1 MDNSIAIL
9 IVNDSE
15 YMRGYTK
22 KALHRRGYYGDV
34 IEAVDGKDAL
44 DRLMEH
50 KVDLIISE
58 LHMPKVS
65 GLDLVKAVS
74 AHSALKEIPC
84 MVLVSDTSEHCFQ
97 KAMDAGAAGYLKKP
111 FTSSELDMKI
121 KAMGKKE

>member
-1 MDNSIAIL
+1 MDNTIAIL

-15 YMRGYTK
+15 YMRDYTK
-22 KALHRRGYYGDV
+22 KALLHQGYGDV

-65 GLDLVKAVS
+65 GLDLVKAMS
-74 AHSALKEIPC
+74 NHSTLKEIPC
-84 MVLVSDTSEHCFQ
+84 MVLVSDTSEDGFQ
-97 KAMDAGAAGYLKKP
+97 EAMDAGAAGYLKKP

-121 KAMGKKE
+121 KAVGKKE

>member
-1 MDNSIAIL
+1 MDNTIAIL

-15 YMRGYTK
+15 YMRDYTK
-22 KALHRRGYYGDV
+22 KALLHQGYGDV

-65 GLDLVKAVS
+65 GLDLVKAMS
-74 AHSALKEIPC
+74 THSTLKEIPC
-84 MVLVSDTSEHCFQ
+84 MVLVSDTSEDGFQ
-97 KAMDAGAAGYLKKP
+97 EAMDAGAAGYLKKP
-111 FTSSELDMKI
+111 FTSSELDMQI
-121 KAMGKKE
+121 KAVGKKE

>member
-1 MDNSIAIL
+1 MDNTIAIL

-15 YMRGYTK
+15 YMRDYTK
-22 KALHRRGYYGDV
+22 KALLHQGYGDF

-50 KVDLIISE
+50 QVDLIISE

-65 GLDLVKAVS
+65 GLDLVKAMS
-74 AHSALKEIPC
+74 THSTLKEIPC
-84 MVLVSDTSEHCFQ
+84 MVLVSDTSEDGFQ
-97 KAMDAGAAGYLKKP
+97 EAMDAGAAGYLKKP

-121 KAMGKKE
+121 KAVGKKE